1 MKEAAESKMKATMSE
16 AETVKIVA
24 GGQADKIRQIAEAEA
39 EAEMIRIKASEKRY
53 KVEADGTRA
62 LHEAENVLD
71 PAKSAVRVKMA
82 IIQHLAEII
91 RESVKPIESIDGIK
105 IFQVDGLIPHGH
117 SGAGSEAPAGGGNLA
132 DQLVTSALRYR
143 GQAPLVDAILKE
155 IGIAGGDLKELTKA
169 LKMDEKEPPEE
180 K

>member
-1 MKEAAESKMKATMSE
+1 MKASMSE

-24 GGQADKIRQIAEAEA
+24 DGEAGKIRKLAEAEA
-39 EAEMIRIKASEKRY
+39 EAELMRIKASEKRY

-71 PAKSAVRVKMA
+71 PAKSAARIKMA
-82 IIQHLAEII
+82 IIQHLAEVI

-105 IFQVDGLIPHGH
+105 IFQVEGLTPHG
-117 SGAGSEAPAGGGNLA
+117 SPGNVAESPAGGASLA
-132 DQLVTSALRYR
+132 DQLINSALRYR
-143 GQAPLVDAILKE
+143 GQAPLIDAILKE
-155 IGIAGGDLKELTKA
+155 IGIAGGDLKGLTQA
-169 LKMDEKEPPEE
+169 LKTEPEEPPED